1 MKLQEQEFLAR
12 LKSEFEGSDIAFDVN
27 AGSVNIGYYLLKPDW
42 GKLAT
47 KAFKEGVRGRQ
58 QVSDFL
64 IREIRKLYRRKVKAE
79 VASRS
84 A

>member
-12 LKSEFEGSDIAFDVN
+12 LKSEFEGNDIAFDVFT
-27 AGSVNIGYYLLKPDW
+27 GSVNIGYYLLKPDW

-47 KAFKEGVRGRQ
+47 KARKEGVQGRE

-64 IREIRKLYRRKVKAE
+64 IREIRKLYRRRVKAE
-79 VASRS
+79 SSVRS
-84 A
+84 L